1 MVFGGMVPRAARSF
15 RPLTLGYVLTTL
27 SGSLPLRGVWYIIT
41 HQSKY
46 FKQYFYFIPT
56 FYKKNI
62 PTSPAEQKRSRKSEA
77 KMDDRI
83 NSPAGEKALKE
94 P

>member
-1 MVFGGMVPRAARSF
+1 
-15 RPLTLGYVLTTL
+15 
-27 SGSLPLRGVWYIIT
+27 VWYIIT
-41 HQSKY
+41 HKTKY

-62 PTSPAEQKRSRKSEA
+62 PNSPAEQKRSRKSEA

-83 NSPAGEKALKE
+83 NSPNGAKALKE
-94 P
+94 PSEHSPGVRNKTITKPRRGKGSEGAARA